1 MTPRSAAV
9 TAASSSSG
17 RSITGI
23 ANPRTVPYRNPDLR
37 IRGREIHPF
46 RWTNIDTLYPRP
58 YTPLAAIVAVD
69 SVRIAAGVVTAG
81 EGGRTTGERDTCK
94 DRAQKN
100 PTANHGC
107 LSFLPVRRARRGQ
120 TAATWRSPRTRLG
133 RNADHGFVS
142 LLLETARSGRGMPRA
157 ALAKAFVRLASTRT
171 PATAP
176 LGRFGKPGRHSSRLA
191 SAAANASPAITPAGP
206 AAQPSPTVAPAAPP
220 LGVLEVGIEGGEH
233 AVMRG
238 HGHGL
243 GSRRDR
249 REDKRR

>member
-23 ANPRTVPYRNPDLR
+23 ANPRTVPYRNPDLW

-107 LSFLPVRRARRGQ
+107 LSFLPVRRARRAKRQRPGDRLERGLVAMRI
-120 TAATWRSPRTRLG
+120 TVSSASYWKRPGAEGGCPGPPSPRLS
-133 RNADHGFVS
+133 FVS
-142 LLLETARSGRGMPRA
+142 LRHERHRRRRWYALA
-157 ALAKAFVRLASTRT
+157 ALAATRAAWRQLQRTRPQRSRQQVRQRSRPQRSRQQRRHWASWRSALR
-171 PATAP
+171 ATNT
-176 LGRFGKPGRHSSRLA
+176 L
-191 SAAANASPAITPAGP
+191 
-206 AAQPSPTVAPAAPP
+206 
-220 LGVLEVGIEGGEH
+220 
-233 AVMRG
+233 
-238 HGHGL
+238 
-243 GSRRDR
+243 
-249 REDKRR
+249 